1 MVRPLTVTWRHV
13 CVHDSNVQV
22 LRMTSTWLWCH
33 HPKTAVR
40 VMVCTQAVTQRELS
54 RFPTS
59 ERKIR
64 SIFEHFRNVGS
75 FVILISGA
83 CCCKLLLTLL
93 LGHLFTKLFEITV
106 MLLTV

>member
-1 MVRPLTVTWRHV
+1 MQPLRDKGSVNWFGSDPHNSSIDV
-13 CVHDSNVQV
+13 DC
-22 LRMTSTWLWCH
+22 L
-33 HPKTAVR
+33 
-40 VMVCTQAVTQRELS
+40 LS
-54 RFPTS
+54 VDVNDTKQDDNRASS

>member
-1 MVRPLTVTWRHV
+1 MA
-13 CVHDSNVQV
+13 S
-22 LRMTSTWLWCH
+22 
-33 HPKTAVR
+33 
-40 VMVCTQAVTQRELS
+40 
-54 RFPTS
+54 TS

-106 MLLTV
+106 MLLTVQHHHAQIVYGAGGGVLVALQRNEVNT